1 MSAEIAIRLRRAEF
15 NRAIAAADIAA
26 ISAILSPD
34 VIMITGTDSAVLS
47 GRKAQ
52 LLAWK
57 REFSAIQR
65 MVYTRATDTI
75 TASAVE
81 PIAMEHG
88 HWQGL
93 ADGESVPTA
102 SGTYAAKWR
111 QNGSVWLLVAE
122 IFVTLAEGSGSD
134 PHAVS
139 PGLLGLIHRPVCPL

>member
-1 MSAEIAIRLRRAEF
+1 MSVELAIRLRRAEF

-34 VIMITGTDSAVLS
+34 VVMVTGTDSAVIS

-57 REFSAIQR
+57 REFSAKQR
-65 MVYTRATDTI
+65 MVYTRTTDVI

-88 HWQGL
+88 QWQGVSEGQS
-93 ADGESVPTA
+93 APAA

-111 QNGSVWLLVAE
+111 EIRGQWLLVAE
-122 IFVTLAEGSGSD
+122 IFVTLG
-134 PHAVS
+134 
-139 PGLLGLIHRPVCPL
+139 